1 MAKSQIISKGKILN
15 TFTCHWQD
23 SFGNVI
29 LNSKLDLDFN
39 PCIEAS
45 GLTENFVIVHY
56 QAKPQFLR
64 RFGVVANGEYFSVKN
79 VEATTPYRSI
89 LVHETNLIKP
99 PNAVLVH
106 PESLITIR
114 DGIALITPLKIGDN

>member
-1 MAKSQIISKGKILN
+1 MEKNPLDRSYYRQNDSGHFILGSKII
-15 TFTCHWQD
+15 
-23 SFGNVI
+23 
-29 LNSKLDLDFN
+29 LDFN
-39 PCIEAS
+39 PVIKAS
-45 GLTENFVIVHY
+45 GLIENFVIVHY

-99 PNAVLVH
+99 PNALLIH
-106 PESLITIR
+106 PESLLTVQNDIAIITP
-114 DGIALITPLKIGDN
+114 ITPL

>member
-1 MAKSQIISKGKILN
+1 MAKSQIISKGKIFN

-79 VEATTPYRSI
+79 VEATTPYQAI
-89 LVHETNLIKP
+89 LVHETNLLKP
-99 PNAVLVH
+99 PNAVLIH
-106 PESLITIR
+106 PESFLTITGDMAI
-114 DGIALITPLKIGDN
+114 ITALKAGAN